1 MRRARPSSSGTWL
14 FSQSSGRR
22 SGWRRIELSAA
33 GKARYRGLLGP
44 VFFTVALLALIALSL
59 QELGF
64 YLGVVLFGS
73 VALLVAA
80 FHVAFPGSRFFSFAF
95 ANLIGI
101 YAVIFGFFLEG
112 HFREVDRAVVTA
124 GFVAPLVAF
133 LLGVLWRRHAIRAIV
148 FSTELRE
155 ERRFGRA
162 LIWLVPVFIVGALT
176 FLIPDAGM
184 SSAALDAIFLA
195 AMGTIAAI
203 VLVASRDV
211 AVFLLD
217 TGLLFEEFFG
227 RAARL
232 IVPAFAF
239 LTFYSLVVILFAA
252 VFSALDRLTQI
263 AHFRIDGAVRPITFA
278 ESLYFSVTTLSTVG
292 YGDISPATGLA
303 RVLVGLEI
311 VTGVLL
317 LIFGVNEILNYSR
330 GRRE

>member
-1 MRRARPSSSGTWL
+1 MSEREEHARRGARHGA
-14 FSQSSGRR
+14 QYR
-22 SGWRRIELSAA
+22 SLVAPI
-33 GKARYRGLLGP
+33 
-44 VFFTVALLALIALSL
+44 VFTVALLALIALSL
-59 QELGF
+59 EELGI

-73 VALLVAA
+73 VGLLVAV
-80 FHVAFPGSRFFSFAF
+80 FHLAFPGSRFFTFAF

-101 YAVIFGFFLEG
+101 YAVVFGFFLEV
-112 HFREVDRAVVTA
+112 HFREVDRGVVIA
-124 GFVAPLVAF
+124 GFVAPLLAF
-133 LLGVLWRRHAIRAIV
+133 LVGVLWRRRAIRAIV

-162 LIWLVPVFIVGALT
+162 LFWLVPVFVVGGLT
-176 FLIPDAGM
+176 FLIPEGGLSTAV
-184 SSAALDAIFLA
+184 LDGIFLA
-195 AMGTIAAI
+195 AMGTIAAV

-227 RAARL
+227 RATRL
-232 IVPAFAF
+232 VVPAFAF

-263 AHFRIDGAVRPITFA
+263 PHFRIDGAVRPISFA

-317 LIFGVNEILNYSR
+317 LIFGVNEIINYSR
-330 GRRE
+330 DRRG

>member
-1 MRRARPSSSGTWL
+1 MSEHEGHARHGARH
-14 FSQSSGRR
+14 GRQ
-22 SGWRRIELSAA
+22 
-33 GKARYRGLLGP
+33 YRGLFAP
-44 VFFTVALLALIALSL
+44 VAFTVALLALIALSL
-59 QELGF
+59 EELGL

-73 VALLVAA
+73 VGLLVGV
-80 FHVAFPGSRFFSFAF
+80 FHLVFPGSRFFTFAF

-101 YAVIFGFFLEG
+101 YAVVFGFFLEV
-112 HFREVDRAVVTA
+112 HFREVDRAVVIA
-124 GFVAPLVAF
+124 GFVAPLLAF
-133 LLGVLWRRHAIRAIV
+133 LVGVLWRRHRIRAVV

-162 LIWLVPVFIVGALT
+162 LLWLVPVFVVGALT
-176 FLIPDAGM
+176 FLLPEGGLSTAV
-184 SSAALDAIFLA
+184 LDGIFLA

-227 RAARL
+227 RASRL

-263 AHFRIDGAVRPITFA
+263 AHFRIDGAIRPISFA

-292 YGDISPATGLA
+292 YGDIAPATGLA

-317 LIFGVNEILNYSR
+317 LIFGVNEIINYSR
-330 GRRE
+330 DRRG

>member
-1 MRRARPSSSGTWL
+1 MRESEAHPHR
-14 FSQSSGRR
+14 
-22 SGWRRIELSAA
+22 
-33 GKARYRGLLGP
+33 KAQYRGLLGP
-44 VFFTVALLALIALSL
+44 VSFTVALLALIALSL
-59 QELGF
+59 QELGV
-64 YLGVVLFGS
+64 YLGVVLFAS
-73 VALLVAA
+73 VALLVAV
-80 FHVAFPGSRFFSFAF
+80 FHLAFPGSRFFTFAF

-101 YAVIFGFFLEG
+101 YAVVFGFFLEV
-112 HFREVDRAVVTA
+112 HFRAVDRAVVTV
-124 GFVAPLVAF
+124 GFVAPLLAF
-133 LLGVLWRRHAIRAIV
+133 CLGVLWRRHAIRAIV

-162 LIWLVPVFIVGALT
+162 LFWLVPVFIVGALT
-176 FLIPDAGM
+176 FLIPDDGM
-184 SSAALDAIFLA
+184 STQLLDAIFLA

-227 RAARL
+227 RAAQL

-239 LTFYSLVVILFAA
+239 LTFYSLVVILFAT

-263 AHFRIDGAVRPITFA
+263 PHFRIDGAVRPITFA

-303 RVLVGLEI
+303 RLLVGIEI
-311 VTGVLL
+311 VMGVLL

-330 GRRE
+330 GRRG